1 MATCDIFPETLE
13 ETAALCNPAVRVTTH
28 ACDVSDEDQVI
39 AFRDA
44 VVERHQAECVHLL
57 FNNAGIVG
65 GGSFVAGRRDA
76 WERTFGVCWYGV
88 YHCTRA
94 FLPLL
99 VASDAA
105 CIVNTSSING
115 FWASVGPEAP
125 HTAYSTAKFAVK
137 GFSEALIADLRVHA
151 PHVSVAV
158 VMPGHIGTSIT
169 ANSPRV
175 QSLQPGSA
183 RGLPLARKGP
193 PAPEELSSEEIARV
207 RERLVA
213 AGEPVGN
220 APDDHIRAALS
231 RRAMEFRESAP
242 TSAAEAARII
252 LDGVRAGRWRILVG
266 EDAHALDRMVREEP
280 EDGLR
285 AGVRAP
291 RRRARCVHADPRP
304 LTKGRGFVPS
314 RGGPCTISGRDAVGK
329 GLSPTPPAVVRA
341 RCRNG
346 TR

>member
-1 MATCDIFPETLE
+1 M
-13 ETAALCNPAVRVTTH
+13 RVTTH
-28 ACDVSDEDQVI
+28 ACDVSDEDQVL

-44 VVERHQAECVHLL
+44 VVEQHEAECIHLL

-65 GGSFVAGRRDA
+65 GGSFVAGDRDA
-76 WERTFGVCWYGV
+76 WERTFGVCWDGV

-115 FWASVGPEAP
+115 FWASVGAEAP

-151 PHVSVAV
+151 PHVTVAV

-175 QSLQPGSA
+175 HGAPS
-183 RGLPLARKGP
+183 
-193 PAPEELSSEEIARV
+193 PEELSSDEIARV

-231 RRAMEFRESAP
+231 RRAMEFRENAP
-242 TSAAEAARII
+242 TSAAEAAEII

-266 EDAHALDRMVREEP
+266 EDAHALDRMVRAEP
-280 EDGLR
+280 ED
-285 AGVRAP
+285 AYEPEFA
-291 RRRARCVHADPRP
+291 RRARAHGVFTRIP
-304 LTKGRGFVPS
+304 GR
-314 RGGPCTISGRDAVGK
+314 
-329 GLSPTPPAVVRA
+329 
-341 RCRNG
+341 
-346 TR
+346 

>member
-1 MATCDIFPETLE
+1 MQDFDGKLAVVTGGGAGMGRELVVRLAAAGCHVATCDIFPETLE
-13 ETAALCNPAVRVTTH
+13 ETAALCDPAVRVTTH
-28 ACDVSDEDQVI
+28 ACDVSDEAQVL

-44 VVERHQAECVHLL
+44 VVERHGAGHVHVL

-65 GGSFVAGRRDA
+65 GGSFVAGSREA
-76 WERTFGVCWYGV
+76 WERTFGVCWFGV

-125 HTAYSTAKFAVK
+125 HTAYCTAKFAVK

-151 PHVSVAV
+151 PHVRVAV

-169 ANSPRV
+169 GNSPRV
-175 QSLQPGSA
+175 LGA
-183 RGLPLARKGP
+183 RT
-193 PAPEELSSEEIARV
+193 PEELSSEELAKV
-207 RERLVA
+207 RARLVA

-231 RRAMEFRESAP
+231 RRVTEFRENAP
-242 TSAAEAARII
+242 TSAAEAAEII
-252 LDGVRAGRWRILVG
+252 LDGVRTGRWRILVG
-266 EDAHALDRMVREEP
+266 DDAHALDGMVRAEP
-280 EDGLR
+280 EAAYEPDFH
-285 AGVRAP
+285 
-291 RRRARCVHADPRP
+291 RRARGHGV
-304 LTKGRGFVPS
+304 F
-314 RGGPCTISGRDAVGK
+314 
-329 GLSPTPPAVVRA
+329 
-341 RCRNG
+341 
-346 TR
+346 TRIPGV